1 MCTITVI
8 ESNYC
13 IYLWIVAGEGFLSRQ
28 VSRVEFIPTTAKPQP
43 TMPPD
48 ISRDEFQDM
57 NDVLTTCM
65 PRSQLGTVISS
76 YEKTIGKQKHNVDSF
91 VDEVMHN
98 QNTKFLYF
106 AQIHVHVY
114 VQLYFQSLLHFFY
127 ESTCSPCSHAVGQEP
142 EKSGGSS
149 HA

>member
-1 MCTITVI
+1 M
-8 ESNYC
+8 
-13 IYLWIVAGEGFLSRQ
+13 
-28 VSRVEFIPTTAKPQP
+28 SRVEFIPTTAKPQP

-76 YEKTIGKQKHNVDSF
+76 YEKTIGTQKHNIDSF
-91 VDEVMHN
+91 VDEIMQN
-98 QNTKFLYF
+98 QNIKYLYF

-114 VQLYFQSLLHFFY
+114 VQLYFQSLLHFLY
-127 ESTCSPCSHAVGQEP
+127 ESTYSLCSHAVGQEP